1 MSTKEKEPKVK
12 DTWEVKD
19 RNYYLRGNKEPLTF
33 TLKSR
38 HTEKYPLLYFD
49 PVKKEQ
55 RALRYATNQSS
66 PFTDEQKGEVTLG
79 HIVFKDGSLTVP
91 REYQALQKLLSLYH
105 PDLEKRYSEVKPVE
119 QAKDDLIDLEIEIMA
134 LNAARGME
142 IEQSEAILR
151 TEIGSEINELSSK
164 EIKRD
169 LIRFAKRNPRLFV
182 ELANDE
188 NVELRNFGIK
198 AVEADVI
205 RLSGDQRTFT
215 IGKNQR
221 KLMSVPFDENP
232 YSALAAFFKTDE
244 GVEIYKS
251 IAKKI

>member
-66 PFTDEQKGEVTLG
+66 PFKDEQKGEVTLG